1 MKKEQK
7 TACIFPETVP
17 GDEILFPLS
26 QIFSRL
32 VYCQVV
38 EDDEIPVELV
48 SELRD
53 QLEQAG
59 LAEVHIPAPMGED
72 RDRFVAL
79 IHDLTSRPGDYAA
92 QLKHLS
98 LAGIGQSGR
107 IGEESKGSIITTLMG
122 GGSGSKD
129 GSVGAEEQLLWQARL
144 VLKLGEILDA
154 GQVEL
159 RRQMEQIEAREK
171 GLLAELRREEPQPF
185 DLTRQL
191 QVGEGSMDGM
201 PRLRLKAWSRLF
213 CLGSEKREDFSAFI
227 TVNQDGFDLLVEEYE
242 REKEGQVRTLVDI
255 LLPAQPGDGDPLVGR
270 EELARQGDEY
280 LEAVDHSL
288 AEPGR
293 EIDAQALALA
303 DPEGAWADLLES
315 VYPAADCGRVLLHLC
330 FFGSVTPCR
339 LFMEAFGRDERG
351 ARGLAH
357 NNDEAGCVIGW
368 LEARTSEGQN
378 ARSQNADS

>member
-32 VYCQVV
+32 VYCQAV
-38 EDDEIPVELV
+38 EDDEIPVELA

-59 LAEVHIPAPMGED
+59 LAEVHVPAPMGGD

-98 LAGIGQSGR
+98 LAGIGQAGR
-107 IGEESKGSIITTLMG
+107 LGEESKGSIITTLMG
-122 GGSGSKD
+122 SGSGSKD
-129 GSVGAEEQLLWQARL
+129 SPVDEKTDQVLWQARL
-144 VLKLGEILDA
+144 VLKLGEIFDA
-154 GQVEL
+154 DQMAL

-185 DLTRQL
+185 DFTRQL

-227 TVNQDGFDLLVEEYE
+227 TANQDGFDLLVEEYE

-255 LLPAQPGDGDPLVGR
+255 LLPAQPGDGDPLAGR
-270 EELARQGDEY
+270 EELARQGGEY
-280 LEAVDHSL
+280 IEAVDRSL

-293 EIDAQALALA
+293 EIDAQASALA
-303 DPEGAWADLLES
+303 DPDGEWANLLES

-330 FFGSVTPCR
+330 FFGAVTPCR
-339 LFMEAFGRDERG
+339 LFMATFGRDERS

-368 LEARTSEGQN
+368 LEARTSN
-378 ARSQNADS
+378 LKP